1 MNCVEC
7 RRAKQDKYGID
18 WKESKMQKIKLCG
31 MMKPCDIEYA
41 NRVKPDFVGFVF
53 ANTRR
58 KISAAQAKQFREA
71 LDAEIPAVGVFV
83 NEDISVITSLVQ
95 DGCIDMIQLHGEEDA
110 DYIRCLR
117 EVCDVPVIKAV
128 KVQTVEQIRQA
139 AGLPVDYLLLDT
151 YRKGVLG
158 GTGEAFDWELLREA
172 KAVAGDTAE
181 GELFGKPYFLAGGL
195 HAGNLREAAALGSY
209 GLDVSSGIET
219 DGSKDFTKMVE
230 VMELVRKF

>member
-1 MNCVEC
+1 
-7 RRAKQDKYGID
+7 
-18 WKESKMQKIKLCG
+18 MQKIKLCG

-41 NRVKPDFVGFVF
+41 NRVKPDFVGFIF

-83 NEDISVITSLVQ
+83 NEDIPVIASLVQ

-128 KVQTVEQIRQA
+128 KVQTVEQIRKA

-151 YRKGVLG
+151 YREGVLG

-172 KAVAGDTAE
+172 KAAAGDAAE

-209 GLDVSSGIET
+209 GLDISSGIET

>member
-1 MNCVEC
+1 
-7 RRAKQDKYGID
+7 
-18 WKESKMQKIKLCG
+18 MQKIKLCG

-41 NRVKPDFVGFVF
+41 NRVKPDFVGFIF

-95 DGCIDMIQLHGEEDA
+95 NGCIDLIQLHGEEDA
-110 DYIRCLR
+110 DYIRRLR

-139 AGLPVDYLLLDT
+139 AALPVDYLLLDT

-158 GTGEAFDWELLREA
+158 GTGEAFDWELLRET
-172 KAVAGDTAE
+172 KAAAGDTAE

>member
-1 MNCVEC
+1 
-7 RRAKQDKYGID
+7 
-18 WKESKMQKIKLCG
+18 MQKIKLCG

-41 NRVKPDFVGFVF
+41 NRVKPDLVGFIF

-83 NEDISVITSLVQ
+83 NEDISVIASLVQ
-95 DGCIDMIQLHGEEDA
+95 DGCIDMIQLHGEEDV
-110 DYIRCLR
+110 DYIRRLR
-117 EVCDVPVIKAV
+117 EICDVPVIKAV
-128 KVQTVEQIRQA
+128 KVQTVEQIWQA
-139 AGLPVDYLLLDT
+139 AALPVDYLLLDT

-158 GTGEAFDWELLREA
+158 GTGEAFDWELLRAA
-172 KAVAGDTAE
+172 KAAAGDTAE

-219 DGSKDFTKMVE
+219 EGSKDFTKMVE

>member
-1 MNCVEC
+1 
-7 RRAKQDKYGID
+7 
-18 WKESKMQKIKLCG
+18 MQKIKLCG

-41 NRVKPDFVGFVF
+41 NRVKPDFVGFIF

-95 DGCIDMIQLHGEEDA
+95 NGCIDLIQLHGEEDA
-110 DYIRCLR
+110 DYIRRLR

-139 AGLPVDYLLLDT
+139 AALPVDYLLLDT

-172 KAVAGDTAE
+172 KAAAGDTAE

-195 HAGNLREAAALGSY
+195 HAGNLREAAELGSY
-209 GLDVSSGIET
+209 GLDISSGIET

>member
-1 MNCVEC
+1 
-7 RRAKQDKYGID
+7 
-18 WKESKMQKIKLCG
+18 MQKIKLCG

-41 NRVKPDFVGFVF
+41 NRVKPDFVGFIF

-95 DGCIDMIQLHGEEDA
+95 NGCIDLIQLHGEEDA
-110 DYIRCLR
+110 DYIRRLR

-139 AGLPVDYLLLDT
+139 AALPVDYLLLDT

-172 KAVAGDTAE
+172 KIAAGDAAE

>member
-1 MNCVEC
+1 
-7 RRAKQDKYGID
+7 
-18 WKESKMQKIKLCG
+18 
-31 MMKPCDIEYA
+31 MKPCDIEYA
-41 NRVKPDFVGFVF
+41 NRVKPDFVGFIF

-83 NEDISVITSLVQ
+83 NEDISVITSLMQ
-95 DGCIDMIQLHGEEDA
+95 NGCIDLIQLHGEEDA
-110 DYIRCLR
+110 DYIRRLR

-139 AGLPVDYLLLDT
+139 AALPVDYLLLDT

-172 KAVAGDTAE
+172 KAAAGDAAE
-181 GELFGKPYFLAGGL
+181 GELFGKSYFLAGGL

>member
-1 MNCVEC
+1 
-7 RRAKQDKYGID
+7 
-18 WKESKMQKIKLCG
+18 MQKIKLCG

-41 NRVKPDFVGFVF
+41 NRVKPDFVGFIF

-58 KISAAQAKQFREA
+58 KISAAQAKQFRKA
-71 LDAEIPAVGVFV
+71 LDAEISAVGVFV

-110 DYIRCLR
+110 DYIRRLH
-117 EVCDVPVIKAV
+117 EICDVPVIKAV

-139 AGLPVDYLLLDT
+139 AALPVDYLLLDT

-172 KAVAGDTAE
+172 KAAAGDTAE

-195 HAGNLREAAALGSY
+195 HVGNLREAAALGSY

-219 DGSKDFTKMVE
+219 DGSKDFDKMVE

>member
-1 MNCVEC
+1 
-7 RRAKQDKYGID
+7 
-18 WKESKMQKIKLCG
+18 MQKIKLCG

-41 NRVKPDFVGFVF
+41 NRVKPDLVGFIF

-95 DGCIDMIQLHGEEDA
+95 NGCIDLIQLHGEEDA
-110 DYIRCLR
+110 DYIRRLR

-139 AGLPVDYLLLDT
+139 AALPVDYLLLDT

-158 GTGEAFDWELLREA
+158 GTGEAFDWELLRET
-172 KAVAGDTAE
+172 KAAAGDAAE

>member
-1 MNCVEC
+1 
-7 RRAKQDKYGID
+7 
-18 WKESKMQKIKLCG
+18 
-31 MMKPCDIEYA
+31 MKPCDIEYA
-41 NRVKPDFVGFVF
+41 NRVKPDFVGFIF

-95 DGCIDMIQLHGEEDA
+95 NGCIDLIQLHGEEDA
-110 DYIRCLR
+110 DYIRRLR

-139 AGLPVDYLLLDT
+139 AALPVDYLLLDT

-172 KAVAGDTAE
+172 KAAAGDTAE

-219 DGSKDFTKMVE
+219 DGSKDFDKMVE

>member
-1 MNCVEC
+1 
-7 RRAKQDKYGID
+7 
-18 WKESKMQKIKLCG
+18 MQKIKLCG

-41 NRVKPDFVGFVF
+41 NLVKPDFVGFIF

-58 KISAAQAKQFREA
+58 KISAAQAKEFRKA

-110 DYIRCLR
+110 DYIRRLR
-117 EVCDVPVIKAV
+117 EICDVPVIKAV

-139 AGLPVDYLLLDT
+139 AFPVDYLLLDT

-172 KAVAGDTAE
+172 KAAAGDTAE

-219 DGSKDFTKMVE
+219 DGSKDFDKMVE

>member
-1 MNCVEC
+1 
-7 RRAKQDKYGID
+7 
-18 WKESKMQKIKLCG
+18 
-31 MMKPCDIEYA
+31 MKPCDIEYA
-41 NRVKPDFVGFVF
+41 NRVKPDFVGFIF
-53 ANTRR
+53 ATTRR
-58 KISAAQAKQFREA
+58 KISAAQAKQIRET

-83 NEDISVITSLVQ
+83 NEDIPVIASLVQ

-128 KVQTVEQIRQA
+128 KVQTVEQIRQTA
-139 AGLPVDYLLLDT
+139 ALPVDYLLLDT

>member
-1 MNCVEC
+1 
-7 RRAKQDKYGID
+7 
-18 WKESKMQKIKLCG
+18 MQKIKLCG
-31 MMKPCDIEYA
+31 MMKPCDIKYA
-41 NRVKPDFVGFVF
+41 NRVKPDLVGFIF

-110 DYIRCLR
+110 DYIRRLR
-117 EVCDVPVIKAV
+117 EICDVPVIKAV

-139 AGLPVDYLLLDT
+139 AALPVDYLLLDT

-158 GTGEAFDWELLREA
+158 GTGEAFDWGLLREA
-172 KAVAGDTAE
+172 KAAAGDTAE

-195 HAGNLREAAALGSY
+195 HAGNLREAATLGSY

-219 DGSKDFTKMVE
+219 DGSKDFDKMVE
-230 VMELVRKF
+230 VMKLLRSI

>member
-1 MNCVEC
+1 
-7 RRAKQDKYGID
+7 
-18 WKESKMQKIKLCG
+18 
-31 MMKPCDIEYA
+31 MKPCDIEYA
-41 NRVKPDFVGFVF
+41 NRVKPDLVGFIF

-58 KISAAQAKQFREA
+58 KISATQAKQFREA

-110 DYIRCLR
+110 DYIRRLR
-117 EVCDVPVIKAV
+117 EICDVPVIKAV

-139 AGLPVDYLLLDT
+139 AALPVDYLLLDT

-172 KAVAGDTAE
+172 KAAAGDTAE

-195 HAGNLREAAALGSY
+195 YAGNLREAAALGSY

-219 DGSKDFTKMVE
+219 DGSKDFDKMVE
-230 VMELVRKF
+230 VVNIVRTC

>member
-1 MNCVEC
+1 
-7 RRAKQDKYGID
+7 
-18 WKESKMQKIKLCG
+18 
-31 MMKPCDIEYA
+31 MKPCDIEYA
-41 NRVKPDFVGFVF
+41 NRVKPDFVGFIF

-58 KISAAQAKQFREA
+58 KISATQAKQFREA

-95 DGCIDMIQLHGEEDA
+95 DGCIDMIQLHGEEDV
-110 DYIRCLR
+110 DYIRRLR
-117 EVCDVPVIKAV
+117 EICGVPVIKAV

-139 AGLPVDYLLLDT
+139 AALPVDYLLLDT

-172 KAVAGDTAE
+172 KAAAGDTAE

-219 DGSKDFTKMVE
+219 EGSKDFDKMVE
-230 VMELVRKF
+230 VVNIVRTC

>member
-1 MNCVEC
+1 
-7 RRAKQDKYGID
+7 
-18 WKESKMQKIKLCG
+18 MQKIKLCG

-41 NRVKPDFVGFVF
+41 NRVKPDFVGFIF

-71 LDAEIPAVGVFV
+71 LDAEIPAVAVFV

-95 DGCIDMIQLHGEEDA
+95 NGCIDMIQLHGEEDA
-110 DYIRCLR
+110 DYIRRLR
-117 EVCDVPVIKAV
+117 EICDVPVIKAV
-128 KVQTVEQIRQA
+128 KVQMVEQIRQA
-139 AGLPVDYLLLDT
+139 AALPVDYLLLDT

-172 KAVAGDTAE
+172 KIVAGDTAE

>member
-1 MNCVEC
+1 
-7 RRAKQDKYGID
+7 
-18 WKESKMQKIKLCG
+18 
-31 MMKPCDIEYA
+31 MKPCDIEYA
-41 NRVKPDFVGFVF
+41 NRVKPDLVGFVF

-58 KISAAQAKQFREA
+58 KISATQAKQFREA
-71 LDAEIPAVGVFV
+71 LDAEIPTVGVFV
-83 NEDISVITSLVQ
+83 NEDIPVIASLVQ

-110 DYIRCLR
+110 DYIRRLR
-117 EVCDVPVIKAV
+117 EICDVPVIKAV
-128 KVQTVEQIRQA
+128 KVQTVEQIRQVA
-139 AGLPVDYLLLDT
+139 ALPVDYLLLDT

-172 KAVAGDTAE
+172 KAAAGDTAE

>member
-1 MNCVEC
+1 
-7 RRAKQDKYGID
+7 
-18 WKESKMQKIKLCG
+18 
-31 MMKPCDIEYA
+31 MKPCDIEYA
-41 NRVKPDFVGFVF
+41 NRVKPDLVGFVF
-53 ANTRR
+53 ANTKR
-58 KISAAQAKQFREA
+58 KISATQAKQFREA
-71 LDAEIPAVGVFV
+71 LDAEISAVGVFV
-83 NEDISVITSLVQ
+83 NEDIPVIASLVQ

-110 DYIRCLR
+110 DYIRRLR
-117 EVCDVPVIKAV
+117 KICDVPVIKAV

-139 AGLPVDYLLLDT
+139 AALPVDYLLLDT

-172 KAVAGDTAE
+172 KAAAGDTAE

>member
-1 MNCVEC
+1 
-7 RRAKQDKYGID
+7 
-18 WKESKMQKIKLCG
+18 MQKIKLCG

-41 NRVKPDFVGFVF
+41 NRVKPDFVGFIF

-83 NEDISVITSLVQ
+83 NEDISAITSLVQ
-95 DGCIDMIQLHGEEDA
+95 NGCIDMIQLHGEEDA
-110 DYIRCLR
+110 DYIRRLR
-117 EVCDVPVIKAV
+117 EICDVPVIKAV

-139 AGLPVDYLLLDT
+139 AALPVDYLLLDT

-172 KAVAGDTAE
+172 RAAAGDTAA

-195 HAGNLREAAALGSY
+195 HAGNLREAAELGSY
-209 GLDVSSGIET
+209 GLDISSGIET

>member
-1 MNCVEC
+1 
-7 RRAKQDKYGID
+7 
-18 WKESKMQKIKLCG
+18 MQKIKLCG

-41 NRVKPDFVGFVF
+41 NRVKPDFVGFIF

-110 DYIRCLR
+110 DYIRRLR
-117 EVCDVPVIKAV
+117 EICDVPVIKAV
-128 KVQTVEQIRQA
+128 KVQMVEQIRQA
-139 AGLPVDYLLLDT
+139 AALPVDYLLLDT

-172 KAVAGDTAE
+172 KIVAGDTAE

>member
-1 MNCVEC
+1 
-7 RRAKQDKYGID
+7 
-18 WKESKMQKIKLCG
+18 
-31 MMKPCDIEYA
+31 MKPCDIEYA
-41 NRVKPDFVGFVF
+41 NRVKPDFVGFIF

-95 DGCIDMIQLHGEEDA
+95 NGCIDLIQLHGEEDA
-110 DYIRCLR
+110 DYIRRLR

-139 AGLPVDYLLLDT
+139 AALPVDYLLLDT

-172 KAVAGDTAE
+172 KAAAGDAAE

-195 HAGNLREAAALGSY
+195 HAGNLREAAALRSY

>member
-1 MNCVEC
+1 
-7 RRAKQDKYGID
+7 
-18 WKESKMQKIKLCG
+18 MQKIKLCG

-41 NRVKPDFVGFVF
+41 NRIKPDFVGFIF

-83 NEDISVITSLVQ
+83 NEDIPVITSLVQ
-95 DGCIDMIQLHGEEDA
+95 NGCIDMIQLHGEEDA
-110 DYIRCLR
+110 DYIRRLR

-139 AGLPVDYLLLDT
+139 AALPVDYLLLDT
-151 YRKGVLG
+151 YREGVLG

-172 KAVAGDTAE
+172 KAAAGDTAE

-230 VMELVRKF
+230 VMKLLRSI

>member
-1 MNCVEC
+1 
-7 RRAKQDKYGID
+7 
-18 WKESKMQKIKLCG
+18 MQKIKLCG

-41 NRVKPDFVGFVF
+41 NRVKPDLVGFIF

-58 KISAAQAKQFREA
+58 KISAAQAKEFRKA

-83 NEDISVITSLVQ
+83 NEDIFVITSLVQ

-110 DYIRCLR
+110 DYIRRLR
-117 EVCDVPVIKAV
+117 EICDVPVIKAV

-139 AGLPVDYLLLDT
+139 AALPVDYLLLDT

-172 KAVAGDTAE
+172 KAAAGDTAE

-219 DGSKDFTKMVE
+219 DGSKDFDKMVE
-230 VMELVRKF
+230 VVNIVRTC

>member
-1 MNCVEC
+1 
-7 RRAKQDKYGID
+7 
-18 WKESKMQKIKLCG
+18 
-31 MMKPCDIEYA
+31 MKPCDIEYA
-41 NRVKPDFVGFVF
+41 NRVKPDFVGFIF

-95 DGCIDMIQLHGEEDA
+95 NGCIDLIQLHGEEDA
-110 DYIRCLR
+110 DYIRRLR

-139 AGLPVDYLLLDT
+139 AALPVDYLLLDT

-172 KAVAGDTAE
+172 KAAAGDTAE

-209 GLDVSSGIET
+209 GLGVSSGIET

>member
-1 MNCVEC
+1 
-7 RRAKQDKYGID
+7 
-18 WKESKMQKIKLCG
+18 MQKIKLCG

-41 NRVKPDFVGFVF
+41 NRVKPDLVGFIF

-58 KISAAQAKQFREA
+58 KISATQAKQFREA

-83 NEDISVITSLVQ
+83 NEDISVIASLVQ
-95 DGCIDMIQLHGEEDA
+95 NGCIDMIQLHGEEDA
-110 DYIRCLR
+110 DYIRRLR

-128 KVQTVEQIRQA
+128 KVQTVEQIRQTA
-139 AGLPVDYLLLDT
+139 ALPVDYLLLDT

-172 KAVAGDTAE
+172 KAAAGDAAE

>member
-1 MNCVEC
+1 
-7 RRAKQDKYGID
+7 
-18 WKESKMQKIKLCG
+18 MQKIKLCG

-41 NRVKPDFVGFVF
+41 NRVKPDFVGFIF

-95 DGCIDMIQLHGEEDA
+95 NGCIDMIQLHGEEDA
-110 DYIRCLR
+110 DYIRRLR

-139 AGLPVDYLLLDT
+139 AALPVDYLLLDT

-172 KAVAGDTAE
+172 KIVAGDTAE

-230 VMELVRKF
+230 VMKLLRSI

>member
-1 MNCVEC
+1 
-7 RRAKQDKYGID
+7 
-18 WKESKMQKIKLCG
+18 MQKIKLCG
-31 MMKPCDIEYA
+31 MMKQCDIEYA
-41 NRVKPDFVGFVF
+41 NRVKPDLVGFIF

-58 KISAAQAKQFREA
+58 KISAAQAKQFRKA

-83 NEDISVITSLVQ
+83 NEDISVIVSLVQ

-110 DYIRCLR
+110 DYIRRLR

-139 AGLPVDYLLLDT
+139 AALPVDYLLLDT

-172 KAVAGDTAE
+172 KIAAGDTAE

>member
-1 MNCVEC
+1 
-7 RRAKQDKYGID
+7 
-18 WKESKMQKIKLCG
+18 MQKIKLCG
-31 MMKPCDIEYA
+31 MMKPCDIKYA
-41 NRVKPDFVGFVF
+41 NRVKPDLVGFIF

-83 NEDISVITSLVQ
+83 NEDISVIVSLVQ

-110 DYIRCLR
+110 DYIRRLR
-117 EVCDVPVIKAV
+117 EICDVPVIKAV

-139 AGLPVDYLLLDT
+139 AALPVDYLLLDT

-172 KAVAGDTAE
+172 KAAAGDTAE

-209 GLDVSSGIET
+209 GLDISSGIET
-219 DGSKDFTKMVE
+219 DGSKNFTKMVE
-230 VMELVRKF
+230 VMKLLRSI

>member
-1 MNCVEC
+1 
-7 RRAKQDKYGID
+7 
-18 WKESKMQKIKLCG
+18 MQKIKLCG

-41 NRVKPDFVGFVF
+41 NRVKPDFVGFIF

-71 LDAEIPAVGVFV
+71 LDAGIPAVGVFV

-95 DGCIDMIQLHGEEDA
+95 NGCIDLIQLHGEEDA
-110 DYIRCLR
+110 DYIRRLR

-139 AGLPVDYLLLDT
+139 AALPVDYLLLDT

-172 KAVAGDTAE
+172 KAAAGDTAE

>member
-1 MNCVEC
+1 
-7 RRAKQDKYGID
+7 
-18 WKESKMQKIKLCG
+18 MQKIKLCG

-41 NRVKPDFVGFVF
+41 NQVKPDFVGFVF

-58 KISAAQAKQFREA
+58 KISAAQAKEFREV
-71 LDAEIPAVGVFV
+71 LDVEIPAVGVFV

-95 DGCIDMIQLHGEEDA
+95 NGCIDMIQLHGEEDA
-110 DYIRCLR
+110 DYISRLR

-139 AGLPVDYLLLDT
+139 AELPVDYLLLDT

-172 KAVAGDTAE
+172 KAAAGDTAE
-181 GELFGKPYFLAGGL
+181 GVLFGKPYFLAGGL

-219 DGSKDFTKMVE
+219 DGSKDFDKMVE
-230 VMELVRKF
+230 VVKIVRE

>member
-1 MNCVEC
+1 
-7 RRAKQDKYGID
+7 
-18 WKESKMQKIKLCG
+18 
-31 MMKPCDIEYA
+31 MKPYDIEYA
-41 NRVKPDFVGFVF
+41 NRVKPDFVGFIF

-58 KISAAQAKQFREA
+58 KISSAQAKQFREA

-95 DGCIDMIQLHGEEDA
+95 NGCIDLIQLHGEEDA
-110 DYIRCLR
+110 DYIRRLR

-139 AGLPVDYLLLDT
+139 AALPVDYLLLDT

-172 KAVAGDTAE
+172 KAAAGDTAE

-230 VMELVRKF
+230 VMELLRSI

>member
-1 MNCVEC
+1 
-7 RRAKQDKYGID
+7 
-18 WKESKMQKIKLCG
+18 
-31 MMKPCDIEYA
+31 MKPCDIEYA
-41 NRVKPDFVGFVF
+41 NRVKPDFVGFIF

-95 DGCIDMIQLHGEEDA
+95 NGCIDLIQLHGEEDA
-110 DYIRCLR
+110 DYIRRLR

-139 AGLPVDYLLLDT
+139 AALPVDYLLLDT

-172 KAVAGDTAE
+172 KAAVGDTAE

>member
-1 MNCVEC
+1 
-7 RRAKQDKYGID
+7 
-18 WKESKMQKIKLCG
+18 MQKIKLCG

-41 NRVKPDFVGFVF
+41 NRVKPDLVGFIF

-58 KISAAQAKQFREA
+58 KISPAQAKQFREA

-95 DGCIDMIQLHGEEDA
+95 NGCIDMIQLHGEEDA
-110 DYIRCLR
+110 DYIRRLR

-139 AGLPVDYLLLDT
+139 AALPVDYLLLDT

-158 GTGEAFDWELLREA
+158 GIGEAFDWELLREA
-172 KAVAGDTAE
+172 KIAAGDTAE

-219 DGSKDFTKMVE
+219 DGSKDFTKMVK

>member
-1 MNCVEC
+1 
-7 RRAKQDKYGID
+7 
-18 WKESKMQKIKLCG
+18 MQKIKLCG
-31 MMKPCDIEYA
+31 MMKQCDIEYA
-41 NRVKPDFVGFVF
+41 NRVKPDLVGFIF

-58 KISAAQAKQFREA
+58 KISAAQAKQFRKA

-110 DYIRCLR
+110 DYIRRLR
-117 EVCDVPVIKAV
+117 EICDVPVIKAV

-139 AGLPVDYLLLDT
+139 AALPVDYLLLDT

-172 KAVAGDTAE
+172 KAAAGDTAE

-195 HAGNLREAAALGSY
+195 HAGNLREAAELGSY
-209 GLDVSSGIET
+209 GLDISSGIET

-230 VMELVRKF
+230 VMELVKKF

>member
-1 MNCVEC
+1 
-7 RRAKQDKYGID
+7 
-18 WKESKMQKIKLCG
+18 MQKIKLCG
-31 MMKPCDIEYA
+31 MMKLCDIEYA
-41 NRVKPDFVGFVF
+41 NRVKPDFVGFIF

-110 DYIRCLR
+110 DYIRRLR

-139 AGLPVDYLLLDT
+139 AALPVDYLLLDT

-172 KAVAGDTAE
+172 KAAAGDTAE

-230 VMELVRKF
+230 VMELLRSI

>member
-1 MNCVEC
+1 
-7 RRAKQDKYGID
+7 
-18 WKESKMQKIKLCG
+18 MQKIKLCG

-41 NRVKPDFVGFVF
+41 NRVKPDFVGFIF

-110 DYIRCLR
+110 DYIRRLR
-117 EVCDVPVIKAV
+117 EICGVPVIKAV

-139 AGLPVDYLLLDT
+139 AALPVDYLLLDT

-172 KAVAGDTAE
+172 KAAAGDTAE

-195 HAGNLREAAALGSY
+195 HVGNLREAAALGSY

-219 DGSKDFTKMVE
+219 DGSKDFDKMVE

>member
-1 MNCVEC
+1 
-7 RRAKQDKYGID
+7 
-18 WKESKMQKIKLCG
+18 MQKIKLCG

-41 NRVKPDFVGFVF
+41 NRIKPDFVGFIF

-83 NEDISVITSLVQ
+83 NEDIPVITSLVQ

-110 DYIRCLR
+110 DYIRRLR

-139 AGLPVDYLLLDT
+139 AALPVDYLLLDT
-151 YRKGVLG
+151 YREGVLG

-172 KAVAGDTAE
+172 KAAAGDTAE

-230 VMELVRKF
+230 VMELVRKL

>member
-1 MNCVEC
+1 
-7 RRAKQDKYGID
+7 
-18 WKESKMQKIKLCG
+18 
-31 MMKPCDIEYA
+31 MKPCDIEYA
-41 NRVKPDFVGFVF
+41 NRVKPDLVGFIF

-95 DGCIDMIQLHGEEDA
+95 NGCIDLIQLHGEEDA
-110 DYIRCLR
+110 DYIRRLR

-139 AGLPVDYLLLDT
+139 AALPVDYLLLDT

-172 KAVAGDTAE
+172 KAAAGDTAE

-195 HAGNLREAAALGSY
+195 HAGNLREAAELGSY
-209 GLDVSSGIET
+209 GLDISSGIET

>member
-1 MNCVEC
+1 
-7 RRAKQDKYGID
+7 
-18 WKESKMQKIKLCG
+18 MQKIKLCG

-41 NRVKPDFVGFVF
+41 NRVKPDFVGFIF

-95 DGCIDMIQLHGEEDA
+95 NGCIDLIQLHGEEDA
-110 DYIRCLR
+110 DYIRRLR

-139 AGLPVDYLLLDT
+139 AALPVDYLLLDT

-172 KAVAGDTAE
+172 KIVAGDTAE

-195 HAGNLREAAALGSY
+195 HVGNLREAAALGSY

>member
-1 MNCVEC
+1 
-7 RRAKQDKYGID
+7 
-18 WKESKMQKIKLCG
+18 
-31 MMKPCDIEYA
+31 MKPCDIEYA
-41 NRVKPDFVGFVF
+41 NRVKPDFVGFIF

-83 NEDISVITSLVQ
+83 NEDIPVIASLVQ

-128 KVQTVEQIRQA
+128 KVQTVEQIRQTA
-139 AGLPVDYLLLDT
+139 ALPVDYLLLDT